1 MIDTSQATNQK
12 EKVKIITD
20 QLEKGIKEL
29 MSSEKYMDYLNKMSK
44 LHNYSF
50 RNTVLILMQHPDAT
64 MVASLTTWNKEFK
77 RSVNKGEKGI
87 TILAPC
93 RYKKYADRFVYDDNG
108 DIRKDNDGVPITKR
122 ELVESLTFKPTY
134 VFDASQ
140 THGEPIPQIAVTEL
154 TGNVENYEKIV
165 EAIKSVSPVEISFEK
180 YNSNAKGFY
189 SNEEKK
195 IVIKEGMSEA
205 QTLKTM
211 LHEVT
216 HSMLHDNDYLKKN
229 GEEKDRTTKEVE
241 AESTAYAVSSYL
253 GLDTSEYSFGYI
265 SSWAG
270 EQKIDAVKDS
280 METIRKTADELIT
293 AIERQLHPE
302 LTAER
307 TESQQHSQSR
317 ALAV

>member
-20 QLEKGIKEL
+20 RLEKGIKEL

-77 RSVNKGEKGI
+77 RSINKGEKGI

-93 RYKKYADRFVYDDNG
+93 KFKKYVDKFVYDDNG
-108 DIRKDNDGVPITKR
+108 NIHKDNDGVPITKR
-122 ELVESLTFKPTY
+122 EMVESLAFKPTY

-140 THGEPIPQIAVTEL
+140 THGEPIPQIVVSEL
-154 TGNVENYEKIV
+154 TGTVENYEKIV
-165 EAIKSVSPVEISFEK
+165 DAIKSVSPVDISFESYK
-180 YNSNAKGFY
+180 SNAKGFY
-189 SNEEKK
+189 SNAEKR
-195 IVIKEGMSEA
+195 IVIKEGMEEL
-205 QTLKTM
+205 QTLKT
-211 LHEVT
+211 LIHEVA
-216 HSMLHDNDYLKKN
+216 HSILHDNEIMKSTGEKK
-229 GEEKDRTTKEVE
+229 DTQTKEVE
-241 AESTAYAVSSYL
+241 AESIAYTVSSYL
-253 GLDTSEYSFGYI
+253 GLDTSDYSFGYI

-270 EQKIDAVKDS
+270 EQKIDAVKES